1 VYFKRIEINGFK
13 SFAEPVTIEF
23 QEGITCVVGPNGSGK
38 SNISDAI
45 RWVLGEQ
52 SPKALRGGKME
63 EVIFAGTA
71 ARKPKG
77 MAEVTLVIDNSAKIL
92 PIDFA
97 EVAIRRRM
105 FRSGEIEYSINNT
118 QCRLRDIRELIM
130 DTGIGVDGYSVI
142 SQGKISEIVNS
153 KPENKRELFEEAAG
167 ITKYRAKKAESERKL
182 ESASV
187 NLDRVDDIIDEIE
200 ARIGGLKEDSE
211 KAKEYLTL
219 RDRYKEL
226 EINITLKNIDNI
238 QLKNEYI
245 KDEITGLEG
254 RIEEIKDEKVALDAE
269 NAASRERSE
278 VLETEAAAARN
289 RLMENINET
298 GEIASRAQINEEKK
312 QTLDRDRKRL
322 AEEIDVLLSR
332 LEKEKVNLA
341 SLSGGAGET
350 DEKLAALR
358 VGMIAEAEKVSKQAA
373 LMAKLTEKADGLKN
387 SIFEMHRTRATKES
401 EAASLGN
408 LIETLSRR
416 LEQLKEEFESS
427 GADIDETQTTLAQAE
442 KRAAEAEETFA
453 LLQRKYTEAESVHV
467 EHSKNEDALSA
478 DIQKARLRYE
488 QLSARR
494 KTIEEMESNYEGYNS
509 GVKAVMKS
517 GVKGLRGVVAE
528 LMEAPKGMEVAIETA
543 LGAAMQNV
551 VCDDDESA
559 KTAIKYLKDN
569 KAGRLTFLPM
579 KTIKGAGDKK
589 DGIVKNAAGFLGYA
603 VDNISFNDDL
613 LAIFEYL
620 LGRVVI
626 MDNLENAVAASKKTG
641 GRLRFVTLDGDVI
654 NAAGAITGG
663 AFRNKSANLLARR
676 GEINELARELERM
689 SKERET
695 RNKTLEEIRQK
706 KSDNLETM
714 KNTERGLREKEMEKA
729 AADSEAL
736 NLAVRLKEMSERGVK
751 WAREIENIETEQE
764 KSRGD
769 IDALLAEVDELKT
782 RETETALQADEE
794 LKKYESEKNILD
806 KLNDEVTNIRL
817 KVGAAESE
825 KLNADRIIQRVKES
839 IAEIEADIKARRDK
853 LEETGRLEN
862 ELYTGDVDI
871 AELLETKEAEK
882 RELEIKLE
890 IIQEQRAKAVRL
902 ADELAEAKSGLD
914 GSLEAEQ
921 TRKYEAEIRKA
932 KNDTQLDSMKDKL
945 WEEFE
950 ISYIQAIEFRKSGF
964 IMAPAVKESREIRN
978 RMRELGEVNVGA
990 IREYESVSERYEV
1003 LTAQRADLTSAIVSL
1018 RKIIEDTD
1026 RTIKDNFKTNFNK
1039 VVDNFSETFRM
1050 LFGGGKGEL
1059 RLEDENNPLEC
1070 GIEISAQPPGKK
1082 LQNMNLLSG
1091 GEQAMTAIALMFSIL
1106 KAKPTPFCILDEV
1119 DAALD
1124 EGNINRFANYL
1135 ENFDETQFV
1144 LVTHQK
1150 VTMEY
1155 ASALYGV
1162 TMPEEGI
1169 SKILSL
1175 RIGEV
1180 ETKEFAMQL

>member
-1 VYFKRIEINGFK
+1 MYFKRIDINGFK

-71 ARKPKG
+71 SRKPKG
-77 MAEVTLVIDNSAKIL
+77 MAEVTLVIDNSARIL

-182 ESASV
+182 ESASA

-211 KAKEYLTL
+211 KAKEYLVL

-245 KDEITGLEG
+245 KDELAEIEA
-254 RIEEIKDEKVALDAE
+254 RIEEIKEDKAGLDAE
-269 NAASRERSE
+269 SLAGRERGSA
-278 VLETEAAAARN
+278 LEAEAAEMNA
-289 RLMENINET
+289 RLMENVNEAA
-298 GEIASRAQINEEKK
+298 EIAGRAQLNEAKK
-312 QTLDRDRKRL
+312 ETLERDKERL
-322 AEEIDVLLSR
+322 ADEMGTLSGR
-332 LEKEKVNLA
+332 LAKEKENLG
-341 SLSGGAGET
+341 SLMDGAGEA
-350 DEKLAALR
+350 DAKLGALR
-358 VGMIAEAEKVSKQAA
+358 SEMIAGAAKAAAQAELV
-373 LMAKLTEKADGLKN
+373 AKLTERSDRLKN
-387 SIFEMHRTRATKES
+387 SIFEIHRERAAKES
-401 EAASLGN
+401 EAAGMEN
-408 LIETLSRR
+408 LTETLSKR
-416 LEQLKEEFESS
+416 LEQLEAEIESS
-427 GADIDETQTTLAQAE
+427 GAGIADIESALGQAE
-442 KRAAEAEETFA
+442 GRAAEAEESLSRLSREYA
-453 LLQRKYTEAESVHV
+453 GAEAAYAEHSQKEEVLSAES
-467 EHSKNEDALSA
+467 
-478 DIQKARLRYE
+478 QKARLRYE

-509 GVKAVMKS
+509 GVRAVMKS

-543 LGAAMQNV
+543 LGASMQNI
-551 VCDDDESA
+551 VCEDDDSA
-559 KTAIKYLKDN
+559 KAAIRYLKDN

-579 KTIKGAGDKK
+579 KTIRGGGDRKDAAVAEAKG
-589 DGIVKNAAGFLGYA
+589 FMGYA
-603 VDNISFNDDL
+603 VGNIRFSDDL

-626 MDNLENAVAASKKTG
+626 MDNLENAVAASKQAG

-663 AFRNKSANLLARR
+663 AFKNRSANLLARR
-676 GEINELARELERM
+676 SEIGELARQLEGLAQ
-689 SKERET
+689 EREGI
-695 RNKTLEEIRQK
+695 NSAIE
-706 KSDNLETM
+706 
-714 KNTERGLREKEMEKA
+714 GLRGDIEADRGAMKRAQAALRGKEMEKA
-729 AADSEAL
+729 AADSEAA
-736 NLAVRLKEMSERGVK
+736 NLAARLAEMSERGVK
-751 WAREIENIETEQE
+751 WEKESAGIKSEME
-764 KSRGD
+764 KSRGM
-769 IDALLAEVDELKT
+769 IDSLLAEIEGLKAK
-782 RETETALQADEE
+782 EAETALEAEEE
-794 LKKYESEKNILD
+794 LKRHEDEKAAFD
-806 KLNDEVTNIRL
+806 KLNEEVTEIRL
-817 KVGAAESE
+817 RTAAAESE
-825 KLNADRIIQRVKES
+825 KLNADRIIERVRAS
-839 IAEIEADIKARRDK
+839 IAEIEADIEARRAK
-853 LEETGRLEN
+853 LEEAGRMEA
-862 ELYTGDVDI
+862 ELYTGDIDI
-871 AELLETKEAEK
+871 AGLLEEKENEK
-882 RELEIKLE
+882 KGLEIRLE
-890 IIQEQRAKAVRL
+890 IIREQRAKAARL
-902 ADELAEAKSGLD
+902 ADELAAGKEELD
-914 GSLEAEQ
+914 GRLAAEQ

-932 KNDTQLDSMKDKL
+932 KNDTLLDSMKDKL

-950 ISYIQAIEFRKSGF
+950 VSYIQAIEFKKGGF
-964 IMAPAVKESREIRN
+964 VMGPAVKESREIRN
-978 RMRELGEVNVGA
+978 RMKVLGEVNVGA
-990 IREYESVSERYEV
+990 IREYEAVSERYEV
-1003 LTAQRADLTSAIVSL
+1003 LTAQRADLTGAIASL
-1018 RKIIEDTD
+1018 RKLIEDTD
-1026 RTIKDNFKTNFNK
+1026 KTIKENFRTNFNK

-1124 EGNINRFANYL
+1124 DSNINRFANYL

-1175 RIGEV
+1175 HIGEA